1 MTMPEHVCDG
11 EDLHTDLTHL
21 HEALTVTRSEAL
33 ADPRNQVEG
42 LDQAACGPHLKHLAE
57 LAAAAAAGWRLRPR
71 LARRRP
77 RSGRTVGSRAV
88 GQRGDLHAPSR
99 PLAMETLTAMPTHG
113 GGPAA
118 A

>member
-1 MTMPEHVCDG
+1 MTVPEHVCDG

-57 LAAAAAAGWRLRPR
+57 LAAAAAAGGAS
-71 LARRRP
+71 ARDW
-77 RSGRTVGSRAV
+77 
-88 GQRGDLHAPSR
+88 RGDVLAQVGPSAAG
-99 PLAMETLTAMPTHG
+99 PLDSAEICMRQAGLWPWN
-113 GGPAA
+113 P
-118 A
+118 